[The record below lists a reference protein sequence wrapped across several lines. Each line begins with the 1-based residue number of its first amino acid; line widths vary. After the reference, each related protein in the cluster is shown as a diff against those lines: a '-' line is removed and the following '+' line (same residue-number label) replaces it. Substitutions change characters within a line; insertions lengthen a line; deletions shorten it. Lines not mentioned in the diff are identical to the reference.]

1 MYLGPYGGP
10 LRPLMGCDVLEVAPL
25 PAGEAVEV
33 EWEDGSRTNATFWA
47 DIAAEGNGRVLAR
60 IVDGPWSGRPAVIE
74 TSCGQGRAYYLAV
87 RLDAAG
93 LARVYAGVPAL
104 SAAQQLVA
112 PTPEY
117 AQPGV
122 ERVVRVADGQWYEFL
137 INHSD
142 EDRHVEI
149 APGGFEMLSER
160 DLEDK
165 VTLPPMGVAIV
176 RHAKE
181 SAPFVPGPAGFG

>member
-1 MYLGPYGGP
+1 
-10 LRPLMGCDVLEVAPL
+10 MGCDVLEVAPSK
-25 PAGEAVEV
+25 AGEAVEV

-60 IVDGPWSGRPAVIE
+60 IVDGPWAGRPAVIE
-74 TSCGQGRAYYLAV
+74 TSSARERLLPGRS
-87 RLDAAG
+87 
-93 LARVYAGVPAL
+93 ARHAPAWRG
-104 SAAQQLVA
+104 STPAFPRYPPGSLVA
-112 PTPEY
+112 PT
-117 AQPGV
+117 ARARKPGV
-122 ERVVRVADGQWYEFL
+122 ERVVRPSRTVSGYEFL

-149 APGGFEMLSER
+149 APEGFEMLSER

-176 RHAKE
+176 RHAE
-181 SAPFVPGPAGFG
+181 SAPLSED